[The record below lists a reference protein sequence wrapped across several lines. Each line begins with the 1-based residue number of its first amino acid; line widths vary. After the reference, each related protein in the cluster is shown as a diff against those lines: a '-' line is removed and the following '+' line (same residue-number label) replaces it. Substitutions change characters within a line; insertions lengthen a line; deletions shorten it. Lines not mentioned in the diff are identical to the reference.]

1 MPAQPSISRDPALE
15 TRVFLEQHKSLIIV
29 ALLLAI
35 LVIGGYTGFRFYSE
49 HRTTEAALA
58 LANAKTVQEYQAVI
72 DHYPGTAACADAYL
86 LMAEN
91 QRSDKKFADANTT
104 LRAFLNRF
112 PKHDF
117 ATTAWMGIAANLE
130 SLGKPDEALS
140 TYQRLVTEYPQDFNA
155 PLALISQVHLL
166 KARNKIDEARRVC
179 ETVLTQYRESLL
191 SSEASRQLRSLKK
204 SGDTSPVAPGSMTAP
219 IPAGSVSSP
228 ARP

>member
-15 TRVFLEQHKSLIIV
+15 TRVFWEQHKKLIIV

-35 LVIGGYTGFRFYSE
+35 LAIGGYTGFRFYSE

-58 LANAKTVQEYQAVI
+58 LANAKTVQEYQTVI

-91 QRSDKKFADANTT
+91 QRSETKFGDANTT

-140 TYQRLVTEYPQDFNA
+140 TYQRLVAEYPQDFNA
-155 PLALISQVHLL
+155 PLAPL
-166 KARNKIDEARRVC
+166 
-179 ETVLTQYRESLL
+179 
-191 SSEASRQLRSLKK
+191 
-204 SGDTSPVAPGSMTAP
+204 P
-219 IPAGSVSSP
+219 
-228 ARP
+228 